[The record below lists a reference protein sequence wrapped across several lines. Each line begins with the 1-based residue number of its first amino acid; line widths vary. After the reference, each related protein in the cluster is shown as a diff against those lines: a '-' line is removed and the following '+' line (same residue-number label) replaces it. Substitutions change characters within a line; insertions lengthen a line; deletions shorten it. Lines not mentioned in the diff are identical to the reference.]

1 MSDLRV
7 SLVQTSLHWENPTAN
22 LKMLDGKLAPLK
34 GKADLVILPEM
45 FTTGF
50 SMNVENIAETM
61 EGTAIQWMKAKS
73 KYLETVLT
81 GSLIIKENGNYYNRL
96 IWMRPDGSFSQYDKR
111 HLFTLAKEQLTFTA
125 GTEKLIV
132 ELNGWK
138 ICPLICYDLR
148 FPVFS
153 RNVENYDLLIYTAN
167 FPAKRR
173 KAWRSLLLARAIENQ
188 SYVLAVNLVGE
199 DGNQFLY
206 SGDSAVIDP
215 YGEILREE
223 TDKEMIISAV
233 LTKAPID
240 KIRKELPFL
249 NDKDEFEITLNNSNS

>member
-7 SLVQTSLHWENPTAN
+7 SLVQTSLHWENPAAN
-22 LKMLDGKLAPLK
+22 LKMLDNKLESLK
-34 GKADLVILPEM
+34 GKADLIILPEM

-61 EGTAIQWMKAKS
+61 EGTAIQWMKEKS
-73 KYLETVLT
+73 KHLESVLT
-81 GSLIIKENGNYYNRL
+81 GSLIVKEKGNFYNRL

-111 HLFTLAKEQLTFTA
+111 HLFTLAKEHLTFTA
-125 GTEKLIV
+125 GKEKLIV
-132 ELNGWK
+132 ELKGWK

-173 KAWRSLLLARAIENQ
+173 KAWRSLLQARSIENQ
-188 SYVLAVNLVGE
+188 SYVLGVNLVGE

-215 YGEILREE
+215 YGEVLQEE
-223 TDKEMIISAV
+223 TDKEIIISAV
-233 LTKAPID
+233 LTKAPIA
-240 KIRKELPFL
+240 KIRKQLPFL
-249 NDKDEFEITLNNSNS
+249 NDRDEFEITNI

>member
-7 SLVQTSLHWENPTAN
+7 SLVQTSLHWENPAAN
-22 LKMLDGKLAPLK
+22 LKMLDEKLETLK

-61 EGTAIQWMKAKS
+61 EGTAIQWMTEKS
-73 KYLETVLT
+73 KHLETVLT
-81 GSLIIKENGNYYNRL
+81 GSIIIKENGNFYNRL

-111 HLFTLAKEQLTFTA
+111 HLFTLAKEHLTFTA
-125 GTEKLIV
+125 GKEKLIV
-132 ELNGWK
+132 ELKGWK

-173 KAWRSLLLARAIENQ
+173 NAWRILLQARAIENQ
-188 SYVLAVNLVGE
+188 SYVLGVNLVGE
-199 DGNQFLY
+199 DGNQFRY
-206 SGDSAVIDP
+206 SGDSVVINP

-223 TDKEMIISAV
+223 TDKEIIISTV
-233 LTKAPID
+233 LTKDSII
-240 KIRKELPFL
+240 KIRKKLPFL
-249 NDKDEFEITLNNSNS
+249 NDRDSFEITNI